1 MMHDDQRKQAISA
14 YEQAYSASDF
24 EVIQARYR
32 KKLLLEL
39 FEKYQPKHV
48 LEVGCGWDTIANHW
62 QGFESLTI
70 VEPGPQ
76 FAEKARKDTAQLA
89 GAQVIEAFLESS
101 HLGKPDPAYDLILLS
116 SLLHEVPDAKALL
129 ASAKALAGQNT
140 VIHINVPNALSMH
153 RLLAVEMGLMDSV
166 YAQSAL
172 QKSFNQPRIFDLKQL
187 KVLAKEL
194 GLQVLEAGSFLVKP
208 FTHHQMMT
216 LMQQGLLTQE
226 MLDGLWQLARH
237 FPENGSEIYVNLKL
251 ED

>member
-1 MMHDDQRKQAISA
+1 MTHVDLRKQAIAA

-39 FEKYQPKHV
+39 LEKHQPKYV
-48 LEVGCGWDTIANHW
+48 LEVGCGWDSIANHW
-62 QGFESLTI
+62 QGFERLVI

-76 FAEKARKDTAQLA
+76 FAEKARKDTAHLS
-89 GAQVIEAFLESS
+89 GVQVIEEFLENVGPERSTTS
-101 HLGKPDPAYDLILLS
+101 YDLILLS
-116 SLLHEVPDAKALL
+116 SLMHEVPDPEALL
-129 ASAKALAGQNT
+129 ASAKALADKQT

-187 KVLAKEL
+187 KALANEL
-194 GLQVLEAGSFLVKP
+194 GLQVMDSGSFLMKP
-208 FTHHQMMT
+208 FTHGQMMT

-226 MLDGLWQLARH
+226 MLDGLWHLARH